1 MVAAGGPDV
10 TRPDLDVRLNP
21 GGFPVD
27 SYNGCATKTEQRSD
41 AKLWYPR
48 RAMIGRT
55 ISHYRIT
62 GKLGVGGMGIVYEGE
77 DVRLAR
83 PVALKFLPQELA
95 DDPEAARRL
104 QREAQTIGGLNH
116 PNICTIYEI
125 DEHEG
130 VSFIAME
137 RVQGVNLKLHI
148 ARGPLSTDEVLD
160 IALQVT
166 QALGA
171 AHTEGI
177 VHRDIKPGNILI
189 SGAGIVKVLD
199 FGLARR
205 FMEPQTGE
213 LVVGGSTILGRP
225 VGTVSYMAPERILQL
240 PLDGRSDLFSLGVV
254 IYEMATGRPPFAGA
268 SPSETVTNILEKDP
282 TPLTRLSP
290 ERPPQLER
298 IVNLLLAKAP
308 ENRYQ
313 SAEALRAALAA
324 VRYPPSLWQRLFR
337 KGK

>member
-1 MVAAGGPDV
+1 M
-10 TRPDLDVRLNP
+10 RL
-21 GGFPVD
+21 GVSVE
-27 SYNGCATKTEQRSD
+27 SYNDCATKTEQHGDLR
-41 AKLWYPR
+41 LWYPR
-48 RAMIGRT
+48 PAMIGST
-55 ISHYRIT
+55 ISHYRVT

-77 DVRLAR
+77 DLRLAR

-95 DDPEAARRL
+95 DDAEAARRL
-104 QREAQTIGGLNH
+104 QREAQTIAGLNH
-116 PNICTIYEI
+116 PNICTVYEI
-125 DEHEG
+125 DEHDG

-137 RVQGVNLKLHI
+137 RVEGVNLKLHI
-148 ARGPLSTDEVLD
+148 ARGPLSTHQVLD

-171 AHTEGI
+171 AHSAGI

-189 SGAGIVKVLD
+189 SGAGVVKVLD

-225 VGTVSYMAPERILQL
+225 VGTASYMAPERILQL

-268 SPSETVTNILEKDP
+268 SPSDTVTNILEKDP
-282 TPLTRLSP
+282 IPLTKLAP
-290 ERPPQLER
+290 DRPLQLER
-298 IVNLLLAKAP
+298 IVNQLIAKPA

-324 VRYPPSLWQRLFR
+324 VRHPPTLWQRVF
-337 KGK
+337 GK